1 MEEEAPPVA
10 AVAAAPAPA
19 VAAEASPSTK
29 TPPLTKPAPFGCA
42 QRRWQKYWQRQFH
55 PEHKGVFRLELF
67 LFVMCLVA
75 LVIIVGTVGKLFTDA
90 PFEPI
95 FWGFVVGLVL
105 YFVFSVLLVSVWA
118 RSNRFTLQRMLRSV
132 RFWVY
137 IVSLLSALVCLLLVL
152 YFILP
157 ESFHSTAG
165 VKLVQLRS
173 VTTTTA
179 SLFMRNP
186 DGCAQAVA
194 RYRASP
200 LLAFTESV
208 NRTTDCTHAVD
219 HTSFLHLTDLA
230 PGTQYE
236 VVVNVTE
243 THSQV
248 LQFKTNPDASTK
260 QKFSFYFGS
269 CFLLLDRLFA
279 NDNSGPFR
287 FLSETVKPDLF
298 LFLGDF
304 VYADVPFYN
313 TDSELKYQSLYRRSL
328 LNPQVNKLL
337 QTTPNYFM
345 WDDHEVANDYP
356 YSITSNLFKI
366 NEYSFDKAFKLAWEV
381 FLGGGNPEPVRAGT
395 NSTYYSFNYGDSA
408 FFFLDTRLY
417 RDRNTTLLG
426 AEQLS
431 DLLAFLSAPIN
442 GFKFVLSPVGLTN
455 DFAAR
460 TNDAWAGYLPERN
473 AILDYIDDQNVQ
485 RVVFLTGDSH
495 FAYANEVR
503 GRARPAGSRKI
514 YEVSASPIAAFDY
527 TIGGLYSDVTFLPES
542 QREDNVLFETK
553 GAAAMPSLVGVVRV
567 DTTLA
572 EPEIEI
578 DLYDALKLV
587 YTLKLNATQLM

>member
-1 MEEEAPPVA
+1 MEAPA
-10 AVAAAPAPA
+10 AEPSPKIEAAPPA
-19 VAAEASPSTK
+19 ASPPSSSS
-29 TPPLTKPAPFGCA
+29 PCGCV
-42 QRRWQKYWQRQFH
+42 QLRWKNYWQRQFH
-55 PEHKGVFRLELF
+55 PQHKLIFRCELF

-75 LVIIVGTVGKLFTDA
+75 LVVIVGTVSKLFTDA

-105 YFVFSVLLVSVWA
+105 YFFFSILLVGVWS
-118 RSNRFTLQRMLRSV
+118 RSNKFTLKRITKSV
-132 RFWVY
+132 RFWVF
-137 IVSLLSALVCLLLVL
+137 IVSVLAALVCLLLVL

-157 ESFHSTAG
+157 ESFHSTAD
-165 VKLVQLRS
+165 VQLVQLRS

-179 SLFMRNP
+179 ALFLRNP
-186 DGCAQAVA
+186 DGCSQAVA
-194 RYRASP
+194 RYRAP
-200 LLAFTESV
+200 PQLLFIEST

-219 HTSFLHLTDLA
+219 HTSFLYLTDLS

-236 VVVNVTE
+236 VMINVTE

-248 LQFKTNPDASTK
+248 LQFKTNPDSSTK

-287 FLSETVKPDLF
+287 FLTDVVKPDLF

-328 LNPQVNKLL
+328 LNPQVNRLL

-356 YSITSNLFKI
+356 YAITSNLFKI
-366 NEYSFDKAFKLAWEV
+366 NEYSFNKAFKLAWEV

-395 NSTYYSFNYGDSA
+395 NTTYFSFNYGDSA

-417 RDRNTTLLG
+417 RDKNTTLLG
-426 AEQLS
+426 AEQLV
-431 DLLAFLSAPIN
+431 DLLAFLSVPIN

-460 TNDAWAGYLPERN
+460 TNDAWAGYLTERN
-473 AILDYIDDQNVQ
+473 AILDYIDQQNVS
-485 RVVFLTGDSH
+485 RVVFLSGDSH
-495 FAYANEVR
+495 FAYANELRGKVR
-503 GRARPAGSRKI
+503 PSGSRKI

-527 TIGGLYSDVTFLPES
+527 TIGGLYSGVTFLPES

-553 GAAAMPSLVGVVRV
+553 GAAAMPSLLGVIRV

-572 EPEIEI
+572 EPEIDI
-578 DLYDALKLV
+578 DLYDDLKLV
-587 YTLKLNATQLM
+587 YTLKLNSTQLM